1 MLDPATMKLLGKL
14 KILAKHTGT
23 HIDLVKMEEDSGYA
37 ELTLKQL
44 SNSEDPELILIV
56 IKLMNHYGL
65 IEAPLDLERSVEA
78 SDKDPY
84 VHKDVS

>member
-1 MLDPATMKLLGKL
+1 MLDPVTMKLLGKL
-14 KILAKHTGT
+14 KVLAKHYGT
-23 HIDLVKMEEDSGYA
+23 HIDLVKMAEGSDYA

-56 IKLMNHYGL
+56 IKLMKYFGL
-65 IEAPLDLERSVEA
+65 IEAPLDLERTVEV

-84 VHKDVS
+84 LKDLG